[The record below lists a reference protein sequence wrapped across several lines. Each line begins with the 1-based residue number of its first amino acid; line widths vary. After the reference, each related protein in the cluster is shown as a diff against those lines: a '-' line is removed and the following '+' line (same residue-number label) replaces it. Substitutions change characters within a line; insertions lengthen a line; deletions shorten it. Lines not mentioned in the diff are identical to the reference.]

1 MPSGFDMKK
10 SLWVGGGLLL
20 AIAFAAFYAI
30 RWSSGAPAT
39 DIARG
44 RPAESFVLAP
54 TGPLTVAAGGDTLIG
69 RPIAPSGNDAAF
81 DAIVAVVRNA
91 TLAITNLEMNL
102 LGDDNAKSARGS
114 RGPRWTFGSAREA
127 ADLASLGFDLVSQ
140 ANNHATDYGTEGMAD
155 TSAILTASDLIPAGS
170 GRDLGEARAPVF
182 IGSGPRKIA
191 VLAVAISSSPTA
203 MATPTRGTSKGW
215 PGINAIRYVAD
226 VTVDA
231 QTYETLRRSTVL
243 PGGSETGSNRL
254 TISGATIKKGTRT
267 AVNLVPDA
275 RDIEEILTEVGRARA
290 LAEVVVLSLHNHEPS
305 NDSDE
310 PAEFVRRFAQQAID
324 AGASL
329 VVGHGPHRLRG
340 VEVYKGG
347 AILYSLGNF
356 LYQPE
361 EGQSPSADS
370 YDGGIDMFSLAM
382 GIPGPARAGHG
393 VDSEEW
399 WEGAVAV
406 ATFDAGVLRLL
417 HVHPIDLGVDLP
429 AARKGIPRVPALPR
443 TARILERLRR
453 LSERYD
459 TTIRLENGV
468 GIVALT
474 PLQRVIDNPR
484 PAP

>member
-1 MPSGFDMKK
+1 MKK
-10 SLWVGGGLLL
+10 GLWMRGALLL
-20 AIAFAAFYAI
+20 GIAGAVFVAI
-30 RWSSGAPAT
+30 RWSPGAPAH

-44 RPAESFVLAP
+44 RAAESLVLPP
-54 TGPLTVAAGGDTLIG
+54 TGPLTVAAGGDILIS
-69 RPIAPSGNDAAF
+69 RPIATSHKDTAF
-81 DAIVAVVRNA
+81 DAIAAVVRRA

-102 LGDDNAKSARGS
+102 LGDDNAKNARGG
-114 RGPRWTFGSAREA
+114 RGRRWTFGSAGEA
-127 ADLASLGFDLVSQ
+127 AELASLGFDVVGQ

-155 TSAILTASDLIPAGS
+155 TSTILTASGLIPAGS
-170 GRDLGEARAPVF
+170 GRDLGEARAPVV

-191 VLAVAISSSPTA
+191 VLAVAISSSQTS

-215 PGINAIRYVAD
+215 PGINVLRYVAD
-226 VTVDA
+226 VTADA
-231 QTYETLRRSTVL
+231 QTYETLQRSAVL
-243 PGGSETGSNRL
+243 PGGSETGSNQFTL
-254 TISGATIKKGTRT
+254 YGTTIKKGTRT
-267 AVNLVPDA
+267 LVNLVPDA
-275 RDIEEILTEVGRARA
+275 GDIEEILTEVRRARA
-290 LAEVVVLSLHNHEPS
+290 IAEVVVLSLHSHEPS

-340 VEVYKGG
+340 VEVYKSG

-361 EGQSPSADS
+361 EGQSPAADA
-370 YDGGIDMFSLAM
+370 YDGGADMFSLAM

-393 VDSEEW
+393 VDSEDW

-406 ATFDAGVLRLL
+406 ATFQAGVLRLL

-429 AARKGIPRVPALPR
+429 ATRKGIPRVPAPPR
-443 TARILERLRR
+443 TVTILERLAR
-453 LSERYD
+453 LSARYE

-468 GIVALT
+468 GIVA
-474 PLQRVIDNPR
+474 IE
-484 PAP
+484 